1 MQYVSGSNI
10 RAGQIPSLPASLD
23 PIKDWFKALPMQN
36 TVYYIAGG
44 VMRELPG
51 KMNMIWGGE
60 GKEDTGLACFALVDT
75 LEGAAQTGRSARL
88 TKQPLLA
95 ACSPIHRLTA
105 L

>member
-23 PIKDWFKALPMQN
+23 PIKDWFKALPVQN

-44 VMRELPG
+44 VMREWPG

-60 GKEDTGLACFALVDT
+60 GKGDTGIRGSHALPWLVRWRAP
-75 LEGAAQTGRSARL
+75 LKRAAVRA
-88 TKQPLLA
+88 
-95 ACSPIHRLTA
+95 
-105 L
+105 